1 MVGNRLNRVLPF
13 AAAMLFLV
21 LAASRPA
28 QRGVWIALAIVFLVI
43 GLRRNRRGG
52 GEGGGVR

>member
-1 MVGNRLNRVLPF
+1 MEGNRLNRVLPF
-13 AAAMLFLV
+13 TAAVVFLA

-28 QRGVWIALAIVFLVI
+28 QRGAWIALAIVFFVI

-52 GEGGGVR
+52 GGP

>member
-1 MVGNRLNRVLPF
+1 MIAGNRLNRVLPF
-13 AAAMLFLV
+13 TAAAMFIV

-52 GEGGGVR
+52 GKGGAA